1 MGKEKV
7 RMVVCDIDDTLVH
20 KELHLAPNIIAVIK
34 KLRDRNI
41 YFTFATGRMPF
52 RAQVFA
58 QEAELDIPYVANNG
72 SILYDRGK
80 MVYCK
85 LLKASILKDTLRK
98 FMAEYPKF
106 TVVFSFEDRERPV
119 LRTPW
124 IEARLHK
131 YKGYDETLGDT
142 EEVWSQEV
150 HKIYVLD
157 DERTGLISRVASA
170 LKTLGGE
177 YHFFQYGE
185 YSIEIVAP
193 GCSKASGVERLIE
206 CMQVD
211 MSQVMAIGDHT
222 NDIEIVKMAGI
233 GVAVANADPKLK
245 EAADYITYGERENGV
260 IEAVNRFVLNREE
273 TGDGACDG

>member
-1 MGKEKV
+1 MGNEKV

-20 KELHLAPNIIAVIK
+20 KELHLSENIIDIIK
-34 KLRDRNI
+34 KLRDQNV

-52 RAQVFA
+52 RVEVFA
-58 QEAELDIPYVANNG
+58 EEAKLDIPYVANNG

-80 MVYCK
+80 VIYSK
-85 LLKASILKDTLRK
+85 LLKASILKGTLRK

-106 TVVFSFEDRERPV
+106 TVVFSYEDRERPV

-142 EEVWSQEV
+142 EAVWSQEV

-157 DERTGLISRVASA
+157 DERTGLISRLASA
-170 LKTLGGE
+170 LKTLDGE
-177 YHFFQYGE
+177 YSYFQYGE
-185 YSIEIVAP
+185 YSIEIVAS

-206 CMQVD
+206 YMQVET
-211 MSQVMAIGDHT
+211 SQVMAIGDHT
-222 NDIEIVKMAGI
+222 NDIEIVKLAGT

-245 EAADYITYGERENGV
+245 EVADYITNGERENGV
-260 IEAVNRFVLNREE
+260 IEAMNRFVLKREE
-273 TGDGACDG
+273 TEDGACNG